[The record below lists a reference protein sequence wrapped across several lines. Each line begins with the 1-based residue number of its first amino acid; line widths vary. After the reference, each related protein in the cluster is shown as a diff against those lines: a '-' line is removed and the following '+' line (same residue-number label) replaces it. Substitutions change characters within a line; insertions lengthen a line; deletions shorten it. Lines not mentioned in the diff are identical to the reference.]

1 MEERRKYVR
10 LGASVK
16 IRYTILPSGSTA
28 PETYSKDLSLGGI
41 RIEIRDQIQPKT
53 MLDLELMLPN
63 EEEWLKTKG
72 EVVWQEQ
79 VIKKGKVLNETGIR
93 FLEMDI
99 KDKIKLNQYLLNLVS
114 NMFDKSLNANNN
126 QQDDV

>member
-1 MEERRKYVR
+1 MEERRKYIR

-16 IRYTILPSGSTA
+16 IKYTILSSGSTSL
-28 PETYSKDLSLGGI
+28 ETYSKDLSLGGI
-41 RIEIRDQIQPKT
+41 RIEIREQIQPKT
-53 MLDLELMLPN
+53 MLELEMMLPN

-79 VIKKGKVLNETGIR
+79 VIKKGKVLSETGIK

-99 KDKIKLNQYLLNLVS
+99 KDRIKLNQYLLSLVR
-114 NMFDKSLNANNN
+114 NMVNE
-126 QQDDV
+126 QDET